1 MKCPLKCE
9 LFYQILDSFPKIYSF
24 CFSNPFAVEEELV
37 LASKTKT
44 DAYENDDLEKW
55 PRKLK
60 YIYIFKRLN
69 TRRSLQGYSSNQ
81 EPMFSSKQEERNAYQ
96 FAFPPKFLFLSSMYQ
111 FINLFFQQKLHN
123 CLLFAI
129 SPSSTRNTDMRKN
142 GKGWQNLCLLEN
154 NDIFLVCVIL
164 LKITFRIYSI
174 VLSHGQ
180 IYPSVD

>member
-1 MKCPLKCE
+1 MRWLDGNIDSMDMGLGGPQELVMDREAWRAAVPGVANSQTWLSDWTELNPRNIKNLIILVEFRKVSQVSGSHTNSWSMKCPLKCE

-69 TRRSLQGYSSNQ
+69 TRRSL
-81 EPMFSSKQEERNAYQ
+81 
-96 FAFPPKFLFLSSMYQ
+96 
-111 FINLFFQQKLHN
+111 
-123 CLLFAI
+123 
-129 SPSSTRNTDMRKN
+129 
-142 GKGWQNLCLLEN
+142 
-154 NDIFLVCVIL
+154 
-164 LKITFRIYSI
+164 
-174 VLSHGQ
+174 
-180 IYPSVD
+180 